1 MSDPD
6 VATAPEA
13 SSADDGLPRPVA
25 IDLPRPDADAVRAWV
40 EGVLGWQS
48 VDATT
53 ARLVPPTVR
62 LVGPDAPPSDDPIPR
77 VLLLPP
83 TVTAT
88 DAAASTIR
96 ARAAAALV
104 WPDERDRLA
113 QVVAGVV
120 DRPSARS
127 DDRRV
132 LRVGGVSGGVGTT
145 TVVLALAGL
154 AGWNGTASLAALR
167 GDAPVAGLP
176 IVPAAAI
183 ADPDLWSRLPE
194 PPGTQALR
202 AVRIADP
209 SPIATPTD
217 AAIGLSVL
225 DHGVD
230 VDVDVVVCRPD
241 AAALEGLVSTT
252 AAVVVLVGSG
262 PVTPRDLARVTG
274 SRRGIHLPWSARV
287 ARAGRYRRVPAGLP
301 GAWLRRLAPLVA
313 EASPRRA
320 GR

>member
-1 MSDPD
+1 M
-6 VATAPEA
+6 
-13 SSADDGLPRPVA
+13 
-25 IDLPRPDADAVRAWV
+25 
-40 EGVLGWQS
+40 LGWQP

-53 ARLVPPTVR
+53 ARLVPATVR
-62 LVGPDAPPSDDPIPR
+62 LIGPDAPLSDDPIPR
-77 VLLLPP
+77 VLLLA
-83 TVTAT
+83 TSVTAA
-88 DAAASTIR
+88 DAAAAAIR
-96 ARAAAALV
+96 TGAAAALV

-113 QVVAGVV
+113 QVVADVL
-120 DRPSARS
+120 DRPAARS

-145 TVVLALAGL
+145 TVVLSLAGL
-154 AGWNGTASLAALR
+154 AGWAGTAALAALR

-183 ADPDLWSRLPE
+183 ADPDLWNRLPE

-209 SPIATPTD
+209 SPIASPTD
-217 AAIGLSVL
+217 PAIGLAVL

-241 AAALEGLVSTT
+241 AAALEGLASTT

-274 SRRGIHLPWSARV
+274 GRRGIHLPWSARV

-301 GAWLRRLAPLVA
+301 GVWLRRLRPLVPA
-313 EASPRRA
+313 ASPRRPA
-320 GR
+320 G